1 MRHLLLVL
9 PLLAL
14 ACDPPPPVK
23 TASGMRL
30 AYVSIEERFPVNPDV
45 KETKLEGEALRK
57 AVAILDKNGIFDL
70 AGKTFETKGVVASGT
85 VTLVMHPVDQPEQ
98 RVTVKSCAQEKVCAF
113 FEEARAEGLVAHKP
127 VVCGGNTTA
136 CDKP

>member
-14 ACDPPPPVK
+14 ACDPAPPVK

-30 AYVSIEERFPVNPDV
+30 ASVSIEERFPVNPDV
-45 KETKLEGEALRK
+45 KETTLDGEALRK

-70 AGKTFETKGVVASGT
+70 AGKTFEAKGVVASGT
-85 VTLVMHPVDQPEQ
+85 VTLVIHPVDQPEQ
-98 RVTVKSCAQEKVCAF
+98 RVTVKSCVQDKVCAF
-113 FEEARAEGLVAHKP
+113 FEEAATQGLVGRKP
-127 VVCGGNTTA
+127 VVCGGNTSA